1 MQQNWLCKNLT
12 NSELVSKVYSLM
24 RRIIVTACMVGLLA
38 ACHSNETIYLSP
50 KAFQEVCKDV
60 GEVDTSGEASNAQQN
75 VIAIGMQ
82 VSVAVAEDASLNR
95 IYPVPP
101 NCTLDLAAAG
111 RIKVCGLTTDEL
123 ATKIKAALERDYF
136 THATVTVT
144 IEGTQ
149 GGVTGSFTNGVVY
162 VLGEVGRPGPLQLPS
177 MDETFTVTKLIIA
190 AGGFTTFARGNHVR
204 IIRYC
209 GGAERKYETHINV
222 ERIMKNGEF
231 EDDLPVRA
239 NDWVIVPQKYVSFF

>member
-1 MQQNWLCKNLT
+1 M
-12 NSELVSKVYSLM
+12 VG
-24 RRIIVTACMVGLLA
+24 MVGLLA
-38 ACHSNETIYLSP
+38 ACRSNETIYLSP

-60 GEVDTSGEASNAQQN
+60 AELDTSGDASNTQKN
-75 VIAIGMQ
+75 VIGTGMQ

-95 IYPVPP
+95 VYPVPP
-101 NCTLDLAAAG
+101 GCMLDLAAAG

-123 ATKIKAALERDYF
+123 ATKIKATLERDYF

-162 VLGEVGRPGPLQLPS
+162 VLGEVGRPGPLQLPT
-177 MDETFTVTKLIIA
+177 MDESFTLTKLIIA

-209 GGAERKYETHINV
+209 GGAERKYETHVDV

-239 NDWVIVPQKYVSFF
+239 GDWVIVPQKFVSFF